1 MPIFEYEC
9 SECGN
14 EFEHLVLQSSSPPQ
28 CPRCQSQ
35 DITRVLSL
43 FSAKSS
49 TVRERALRDAR
60 KRAGKVRF
68 EKEHEEHKRIHKHRD
83 HEH

>member
-14 EFEHLVLQSSSPPQ
+14 EFEHLVLHSSSAPQ
-28 CPRCQSQ
+28 CPSCQSQ

-60 KRAGKVRF
+60 RRAGKVRF